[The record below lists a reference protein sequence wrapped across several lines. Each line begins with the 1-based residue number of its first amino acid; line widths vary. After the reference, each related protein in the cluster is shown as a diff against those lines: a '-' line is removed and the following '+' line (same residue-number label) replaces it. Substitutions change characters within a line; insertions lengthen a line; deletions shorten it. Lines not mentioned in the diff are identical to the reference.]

1 MPRVDTTPV
10 VPPRHLGSGLVLAL
24 AAAAAFGL
32 GGPFVKPLLEAG
44 WTPAAAVLWRAGGAA
59 LILAIPAALSLRGRW
74 HVLRRNLGVIGLYG
88 VFAVIAAQL
97 CFYSAIEHMDVG
109 IALLIEYLAPVF
121 LVLFAWARTRRHPG
135 RFTLGGSAL
144 ALAGLVLVLDLS
156 GQATPELVGI
166 AWALTASLGLC
177 VYYVIAGR
185 IDPELPPLALTGGA
199 MIVGTALLGVLGLTG
214 LVQVRATFGEV
225 VFLGSD
231 VPWFLPASVIL
242 GMSTVLAYLLGIAGG
257 SRLGT
262 RIASFVG
269 LTEVLFSIVGSW
281 LLLGEL
287 PAPIQFAGGAL
298 ILTGVVLVR
307 LQAEA
312 APTRAA
318 TSEAATGEAA
328 PSDTATGEAAREEPP
343 APVRTP

>member
-1 MPRVDTTPV
+1 MTAST
-10 VPPRHLGSGLVLAL
+10 PPRRLGSGLALAL

-44 WTPAAAVLWRAGGAA
+44 WTPSAAVLWRAGGAA
-59 LILAIPAALSLRGRW
+59 LVLAVPAALSLRGKG
-74 HVLRRNLGVIGLYG
+74 HVLRRNLGTVGLYG
-88 VFAVIAAQL
+88 VFAVVAAQL
-97 CFYSAIEHMDVG
+97 CFYSAIEHMSVG

-135 RFTLGGSAL
+135 RFTLAGSAV

-156 GQATPELVGI
+156 GESTPELIGI

-185 IDPELPPLALTGGA
+185 VDPELPPIALTAGA
-199 MIVGTALLGVLGLTG
+199 MTVGAGILLILGLTG
-214 LVQVRATFGEV
+214 IAPLRASFGDV
-225 VFLGSD
+225 VFLGNEISWA
-231 VPWFLPASVIL
+231 VPAAVIL
-242 GMSTVLAYLLGIAGG
+242 GMSTVLAYLLGIQGG

-269 LTEVLFSIVGSW
+269 LTEVLFSILAAW
-281 LLLGEL
+281 ALLGEL

-307 LQAEA
+307 LQAEEPAVA
-312 APTRAA
+312 APLPEEPAV
-318 TSEAATGEAA
+318 AA
-328 PSDTATGEAAREEPP
+328 PLSE
-343 APVRTP
+343 

>member
-1 MPRVDTTPV
+1 MTPTA
-10 VPPRHLGSGLVLAL
+10 PPRQLGSGLLLAL
-24 AAAAAFGL
+24 TAAAAFGL

-44 WTPAAAVLWRAGGAA
+44 WSPSAAVLWRAGGAA

-74 HVLRRNLGVIGLYG
+74 HVLRRNLGTVGLYG

-97 CFYSAIEHMDVG
+97 CFYSAIEHMSVG
-109 IALLIEYLAPVF
+109 VALLIEYLAPVF

-135 RFTLGGSAL
+135 RFTLAGSAL

-156 GQATPELVGI
+156 GESTPELVGV

-185 IDPELPPLALTGGA
+185 IDPELPPIALTAGA
-199 MIVGTALLGVLGLTG
+199 MTVGAGLLLVLGVTG
-214 LVQVRATFGEV
+214 LVPLRATFGDV
-225 VFLGSD
+225 VFVGNE
-231 VPWFLPASVIL
+231 VPWFLPAAVIL
-242 GMSTVLAYLLGIAGG
+242 GMSTVLAYLLGIEGG

-269 LTEVLFSIVGSW
+269 LTEVLFSIVAAW
-281 LLLGEL
+281 ALLGEL
-287 PAPIQFAGGAL
+287 PAPIQFGGGAL
-298 ILTGVVLVR
+298 ILVGVVLVR

-312 APTRAA
+312 PSAVAP
-318 TSEAATGEAA
+318 EPLE
-328 PSDTATGEAAREEPP
+328 SDERPP
-343 APVRTP
+343 VPLSTP

>member
-1 MPRVDTTPV
+1 MST
-10 VPPRHLGSGLVLAL
+10 PPRRLGSGLVLAL

-74 HVLRRNLGVIGLYG
+74 HVLRRNLGTIALYG

-97 CFYSAIEHMDVG
+97 CFYSAIEHMSVG
-109 IALLIEYLAPVF
+109 VALLIEYLAPVF
-121 LVLFAWARTRRHPG
+121 LVLFAWARTRKHPG

-144 ALAGLVLVLDLS
+144 ALLGLVLVLDLS

-185 IDPELPPLALTGGA
+185 IDPELPPLALTAGA
-199 MIVGTALLGVLGLTG
+199 MTVGAVLLLALGAVGVVPL
-214 LVQVRATFGEV
+214 RASFGDV
-225 VFLGSD
+225 VFVGAEVSWL
-231 VPWFLPASVIL
+231 LPAAVIL
-242 GMSTVLAYLLGIAGG
+242 GMSTVTAYLLGIAGG

-269 LTEVLFSIVGSW
+269 LTEVLFSIVAAW
-281 LLLGEL
+281 ALLGEL

-298 ILTGVVLVR
+298 ILVGVVLVR

-312 APTRAA
+312 P
-318 TSEAATGEAA
+318 SEDPAEETE
-328 PSDTATGEAAREEPP
+328 PSVPLY
-343 APVRTP
+343 TP

>member
-1 MPRVDTTPV
+1 MTTSATIPAPISA
-10 VPPRHLGSGLVLAL
+10 PPRRLGSGLVLAL

-74 HVLRRNLGVIGLYG
+74 HVLRRNLGTIALYG

-97 CFYSAIEHMDVG
+97 CFYSAIEHMSVG
-109 IALLIEYLAPVF
+109 VALLIEYLAPVF
-121 LVLFAWARTRRHPG
+121 LVLFAWARTRKHPG

-144 ALAGLVLVLDLS
+144 ALLGLVLVLDLS

-185 IDPELPPLALTGGA
+185 IDPELPPLALTAGA
-199 MIVGTALLGVLGLTG
+199 MTVGAVLLLALGAVGVVPL
-214 LVQVRATFGEV
+214 RASFGDV
-225 VFLGSD
+225 VFVGAEVSWL
-231 VPWFLPASVIL
+231 LPAAVIL
-242 GMSTVLAYLLGIAGG
+242 GMSTVTAYLLGIAGG

-269 LTEVLFSIVGSW
+269 LTEVLFSIVAAW
-281 LLLGEL
+281 VLLGEL

-298 ILTGVVLVR
+298 ILVGVVLVR

-312 APTRAA
+312 P
-318 TSEAATGEAA
+318 SEDPA
-328 PSDTATGEAAREEPP
+328 EEPEP
-343 APVRTP
+343 AEPLYTP

>member
-1 MPRVDTTPV
+1 MTATA
-10 VPPRHLGSGLVLAL
+10 PPRRLGSGLVLAL

-44 WTPAAAVLWRAGGAA
+44 WTPSAAVLWRAGGAA
-59 LILAIPAALSLRGRW
+59 LVLAIPAALSLRGKG
-74 HVLRRNLGVIGLYG
+74 HVLRRNLGTIGLYG
-88 VFAVIAAQL
+88 VFAVVAAQL
-97 CFYSAIEHMDVG
+97 CFYSAIEHMSVG

-135 RFTLGGSAL
+135 RFTLAGSAV

-156 GQATPELVGI
+156 GESTPELVGI

-185 IDPELPPLALTGGA
+185 VDPELPPIALTAGA
-199 MIVGTALLGVLGLTG
+199 MTVGAAILLLLGLTG
-214 LVQVRATFGEV
+214 IAPLRATFGDV
-225 VFLGSD
+225 VFLGNEISWA
-231 VPWFLPASVIL
+231 VPAAVIL
-242 GMSTVLAYLLGIAGG
+242 GMSTVLAYLLGIQGG

-269 LTEVLFSIVGSW
+269 LTEVLFSILAAW
-281 LLLGEL
+281 ALLGEL

-307 LQAEA
+307 LQAE
-312 APTRAA
+312 
-318 TSEAATGEAA
+318 E
-328 PSDTATGEAAREEPP
+328 P
-343 APVRTP
+343 APVAPVAPGQEEPTASVRTP

>member
-1 MPRVDTTPV
+1 MTAVTSPAAAVT
-10 VPPRHLGSGLVLAL
+10 PRHLGSGLALAL
-24 AAAAAFGL
+24 AASAAFGL

-44 WTPAAAVLWRAGGAA
+44 WSPAAAVLWRAGGAA

-74 HVLRRNLGVIGLYG
+74 HVLRRNVGTVALYG
-88 VFAVIAAQL
+88 IFAVIAAQL
-97 CFYSAIEHMDVG
+97 CFYSAIEHMSVG

-135 RFTLGGSAL
+135 RFTLAGSAL

-156 GQATPELVGI
+156 GESTPDLVGI

-177 VYYVIAGR
+177 VYYVVAGKV
-185 IDPELPPLALTGGA
+185 DPELPPLVLTAGA
-199 MIVGTALLGVLGLTG
+199 MVVGAGLLIVLGAVGAVHL
-214 LVQVRATFGEV
+214 RASFGSV
-225 VFLGSD
+225 VFLGAD
-231 VPWFLPASVIL
+231 VPWFMPAAVIL
-242 GMSTVLAYLLGIAGG
+242 GMSTVLAYLLGIQGS

-269 LTEVLFSIVGSW
+269 LTEVLFSIAAAW

-298 ILTGVVLVR
+298 ILGGVVLVR
-307 LQAEA
+307 LQ
-312 APTRAA
+312 
-318 TSEAATGEAA
+318 
-328 PSDTATGEAAREEPP
+328 SDSARRPR
-343 APVRTP
+343 VSHT

>member
-1 MPRVDTTPV
+1 MTTTA
-10 VPPRHLGSGLVLAL
+10 PPRRLGSGLVLAL

-44 WTPAAAVLWRAGGAA
+44 WTPSAAVLWRAGGAA
-59 LILAIPAALSLRGRW
+59 LVLAIPAALSLRGKA
-74 HVLRRNLGVIGLYG
+74 HVLRRNLGTIGLYG
-88 VFAVIAAQL
+88 VFAVVAAQL
-97 CFYSAIEHMDVG
+97 CFYSAIEHMSVG

-135 RFTLGGSAL
+135 RFTLAGSAL

-156 GQATPELVGI
+156 GESTPELIGI

-185 IDPELPPLALTGGA
+185 VDPELPPIALTAGA
-199 MIVGTALLGVLGLTG
+199 MTVGAAILLLLGVTG
-214 LVQVRATFGEV
+214 ITPLRATFGDV
-225 VFLGSD
+225 VFLGNEVSWA
-231 VPWFLPASVIL
+231 VPAAVIL
-242 GMSTVLAYLLGIAGG
+242 GMSTVLAYLLGIQGG

-269 LTEVLFSIVGSW
+269 LTEVLFSIVAAW
-281 LLLGEL
+281 ALLGEL

-307 LQAEA
+307 LQAE
-312 APTRAA
+312 
-318 TSEAATGEAA
+318 E
-328 PSDTATGEAAREEPP
+328 P
-343 APVRTP
+343 APVEPAAQEPPVPVRSS

>member
-1 MPRVDTTPV
+1 MTLTA
-10 VPPRHLGSGLVLAL
+10 PPGRLGSGLVLAL

-44 WTPAAAVLWRAGGAA
+44 WSPSAAVLWRAGGAA
-59 LILAIPAALSLRGRW
+59 LILAIPAVLSLRGRW
-74 HVLRRNLGVIGLYG
+74 HVLRRNLGTVGLYG

-97 CFYSAIEHMDVG
+97 CFYSAIEHMSVG
-109 IALLIEYLAPVF
+109 VALLIEYLAPVF

-135 RFTLGGSAL
+135 RFTLAGSAL

-156 GQATPELVGI
+156 GESTPELVGV

-185 IDPELPPLALTGGA
+185 IDPELPPIALTAGA
-199 MIVGTALLGVLGLTG
+199 MTVGAGLLLILGVTG
-214 LVQVRATFGEV
+214 LVPLRATFGDV
-225 VFLGSD
+225 VFVGND
-231 VPWFLPASVIL
+231 VPWFLPAAVIL
-242 GMSTVLAYLLGIAGG
+242 GMSTVLAYLLGIEGG

-269 LTEVLFSIVGSW
+269 LTEVLFSIVAAW
-281 LLLGEL
+281 ALLGEL
-287 PAPIQFAGGAL
+287 PAPIQFGGGAL
-298 ILTGVVLVR
+298 ILVGVVLVR

-312 APTRAA
+312 P
-318 TSEAATGEAA
+318 SEVAEERQE
-328 PSDTATGEAAREEPP
+328 SDDRPP
-343 APVRTP
+343 VPLSTP

>member
-1 MPRVDTTPV
+1 MTPTA
-10 VPPRHLGSGLVLAL
+10 PPRQLGSGLLLAL

-44 WTPAAAVLWRAGGAA
+44 WSPSAAVLWRAGGAA

-74 HVLRRNLGVIGLYG
+74 HVLRRNLGTVGLYG

-97 CFYSAIEHMDVG
+97 CFYSAIEHMSVG
-109 IALLIEYLAPVF
+109 VALLIEYLAPVF

-135 RFTLGGSAL
+135 RFTLAGSAL

-156 GQATPELVGI
+156 GQSTPELVGV

-185 IDPELPPLALTGGA
+185 IDPELPPIALTAGA
-199 MIVGTALLGVLGLTG
+199 MTVGAGLLLVLGVTG
-214 LVQVRATFGEV
+214 LVPLRATFGDV
-225 VFLGSD
+225 VFVGKE
-231 VPWFLPASVIL
+231 VPWFLPAAVIL
-242 GMSTVLAYLLGIAGG
+242 GMSTVLAYLLGIEGG

-269 LTEVLFSIVGSW
+269 LTEVLFSIVAAW
-281 LLLGEL
+281 ALLGEL
-287 PAPIQFAGGAL
+287 PAPIQFGGGAL
-298 ILTGVVLVR
+298 ILVGVVLVR

-312 APTRAA
+312 P
-318 TSEAATGEAA
+318 GEVAEERRE
-328 PSDTATGEAAREEPP
+328 SDERPP
-343 APVRTP
+343 VPLSTP

>member
-1 MPRVDTTPV
+1 MTTSA
-10 VPPRHLGSGLVLAL
+10 PPRHLGPGLVMAL

-59 LILAIPAALSLRGRW
+59 LILAVPAAVSLRGRW
-74 HVLRRNLGVIGLYG
+74 HVLRRNLGVVALYG

-121 LVLFAWARTRRHPG
+121 LVLFTWARTRRHPG
-135 RFTLGGSAL
+135 RYTLAGSAV

-177 VYYVIAGR
+177 VYYVIAGW
-185 IDPELPPLALTGGA
+185 IDPELPPIALTAGA
-199 MIVGTALLGVLGLTG
+199 MTVGALILGALGLVG
-214 LVQVRATFGEV
+214 VAPLRASFGEV
-225 VFLGSD
+225 VFLGD
-231 VPWFLPASVIL
+231 AVPWFVPAAVIL
-242 GMSTVLAYLLGIAGG
+242 GMSTVLAYLLGIGGG

-269 LTEVLFSIVGSW
+269 LTEVLFSIVAAW
-281 LLLGEL
+281 VLLGEL
-287 PAPIQFAGGAL
+287 PAPVQFAGGAL
-298 ILTGVVLVR
+298 ILVGVVLVR

-312 APTRAA
+312 PESGTA
-318 TSEAATGEAA
+318 TSAGAAV
-328 PSDTATGEAAREEPP
+328 PSVAVPADPAARL
-343 APVRTP
+343 RTP

>member
-1 MPRVDTTPV
+1 MTTTA
-10 VPPRHLGSGLVLAL
+10 PPRRLGSGLVLAL
-24 AAAAAFGL
+24 TAAAAFGL

-44 WTPAAAVLWRAGGAA
+44 WSPSAAVLWRAGGAA

-74 HVLRRNLGVIGLYG
+74 HVLRRNLGTVGLYG

-97 CFYSAIEHMDVG
+97 CFYSAIEHMSVG
-109 IALLIEYLAPVF
+109 VALLIEYLAPVF

-135 RFTLGGSAL
+135 RFTLAGSAL

-156 GQATPELVGI
+156 GESTPELVGV

-185 IDPELPPLALTGGA
+185 IDPELPPIALTAGA
-199 MIVGTALLGVLGLTG
+199 MTVGAVLLLILGLSG
-214 LVQVRATFGEV
+214 LVPLRATFGDV
-225 VFLGSD
+225 VFVGND
-231 VPWFLPASVIL
+231 VPWFLPAAVIL
-242 GMSTVLAYLLGIAGG
+242 GMSTVLAYLLGIEGG

-269 LTEVLFSIVGSW
+269 LTEVLFSIVAAW
-281 LLLGEL
+281 ALLGEL
-287 PAPIQFAGGAL
+287 PAPIQFGGGAL
-298 ILTGVVLVR
+298 ILIGVVLVR

-312 APTRAA
+312 PNAVAP
-318 TSEAATGEAA
+318 EPLE
-328 PSDTATGEAAREEPP
+328 SDERPP
-343 APVRTP
+343 VPLSTP

>member
-1 MPRVDTTPV
+1 MTPTA
-10 VPPRHLGSGLVLAL
+10 PPRQLGSGLLLAL

-44 WTPAAAVLWRAGGAA
+44 WSPSAAVLWRAGGAA
-59 LILAIPAALSLRGRW
+59 LILAIPAVLSLRGRW
-74 HVLRRNLGVIGLYG
+74 HVLRRNLGTVGLYG

-97 CFYSAIEHMDVG
+97 CFYSAIEHMSVG
-109 IALLIEYLAPVF
+109 VALLIEYLAPVF

-135 RFTLGGSAL
+135 RFTLAGSAL

-156 GQATPELVGI
+156 GESTPELVGV

-185 IDPELPPLALTGGA
+185 IDPELPPIALTAGA
-199 MIVGTALLGVLGLTG
+199 MTVGAGLLLVLGVTG
-214 LVQVRATFGEV
+214 LVPLRATFGDV
-225 VFLGSD
+225 VFVGND
-231 VPWFLPASVIL
+231 VPWFLPAAVIL
-242 GMSTVLAYLLGIAGG
+242 GMSTVLAYLLGIEGG

-269 LTEVLFSIVGSW
+269 LTEVLFSIVAAW
-281 LLLGEL
+281 ALLGEL
-287 PAPIQFAGGAL
+287 PAPIQFGGGAL
-298 ILTGVVLVR
+298 ILAGVVLVR

-312 APTRAA
+312 PGAVAEERQ
-318 TSEAATGEAA
+318 E
-328 PSDTATGEAAREEPP
+328 SDGRPP
-343 APVRTP
+343 VPLSTP

>member
-1 MPRVDTTPV
+1 MTLSA
-10 VPPRHLGSGLVLAL
+10 PPRRLGSGLVLAL

-44 WTPAAAVLWRAGGAA
+44 WSPSAAVLWRAGGAA

-74 HVLRRNLGVIGLYG
+74 HVLRRNLGTVGLYG

-97 CFYSAIEHMDVG
+97 CFYSAIEHMSVG
-109 IALLIEYLAPVF
+109 VALLIEYLAPVF

-135 RFTLGGSAL
+135 RFTLAGSAL

-156 GQATPELVGI
+156 GESTPELVGV

-185 IDPELPPLALTGGA
+185 IDPELPPIALTAGA
-199 MIVGTALLGVLGLTG
+199 MTVGAVLLLILGLSG
-214 LVQVRATFGEV
+214 LVPLRATFGDV
-225 VFLGSD
+225 VFVGND
-231 VPWFLPASVIL
+231 VPWYLPAAVIL
-242 GMSTVLAYLLGIAGG
+242 GMSTVLAYLLGIEGG

-269 LTEVLFSIVGSW
+269 LTEVLFSIVAAW
-281 LLLGEL
+281 ALLGEL
-287 PAPIQFAGGAL
+287 PAPIQFGGGAL
-298 ILTGVVLVR
+298 ILIGVVLVR

-312 APTRAA
+312 PAPTVA
-318 TSEAATGEAA
+318 E
-328 PSDTATGEAAREEPP
+328 AREAEVPLS
-343 APVRTP
+343 TP